1 MDVTQHSEIATPL
14 KGTGKGAC
22 VLKVRQSNIAVAL
35 EAKMKEVEILRYDRV
50 CRPREVKRE
59 GIFHGTK
66 VMQLKNE
73 VFREIFR

>member
-1 MDVTQHSEIATPL
+1 MDVTQHSVVATPL

-22 VLKVRQSNIAVAL
+22 VLEIRQSNIAVAL

-50 CRPREVKRE
+50 RRPRKIKRE

-73 VFREIFR
+73 VFRKIFR

>member
-1 MDVTQHSEIATPL
+1 
-14 KGTGKGAC
+14 
-22 VLKVRQSNIAVAL
+22 
-35 EAKMKEVEILRYDRV
+35 MKEVEILRYDRV